1 MENNCTMNTAQV
13 NNKLNNEISV
23 PLSVDRVRLQ
33 AIGLENSELE
43 LATALYQSYCSMPY
57 KLEGQAAC
65 VLCLTDLAR
74 YYNLPY
80 QTMYAA
86 SRSMIEKGIIQ
97 LTSNKIILH
106 DILMQAMQE
115 AY

>member
-1 MENNCTMNTAQV
+1 MNTGQV
-13 NNKLNNEISV
+13 TNKLNNEISV

-33 AIGLENSELE
+33 NIGLENSELE
-43 LATALYQSYCSMPY
+43 LATALYQTYCSMPY
-57 KLEGQAAC
+57 QLDGKAAC
-65 VLCLTDLAR
+65 IMCLTDLAR

-86 SRSMIEKGIIQ
+86 SRSMIEKGIIE
-97 LTSNKIILH
+97 LVSNKIVLQET
-106 DILMQAMQE
+106 LMSTMTK